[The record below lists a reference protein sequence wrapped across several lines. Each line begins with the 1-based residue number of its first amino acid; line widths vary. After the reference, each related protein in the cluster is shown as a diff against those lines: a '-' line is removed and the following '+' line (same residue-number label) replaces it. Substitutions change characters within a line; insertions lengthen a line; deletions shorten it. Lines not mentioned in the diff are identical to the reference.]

1 MLQGRKDSL
10 RGPVR
15 GLLVIAIIVGLG
27 ISGCKKTESK
37 KQLKKHTTATAK
49 KETKKTN
56 NTLKKKEKADPLKES
71 VLKLI
76 QTVDHCD
83 VKFFSHINPD
93 SIDNWNPPIP
103 LSMMQRE
110 CDYIIN
116 WTEQWPEKVIMRNS
130 DLTSITYH
138 TMVLADLYARLIY
151 RSKKMSVRYKL
162 PWKKRISSIKRQLR
176 MMAKLIVNEKK
187 HLTFKQEPVEGYYL
201 KSLFRDYA
209 SPALGVALAEGFLLE
224 KKKEAVHYYKLLF
237 YKVLLNKLKD
247 LDNLP
252 KNLKVAVTNYAEVYN
267 EVIKFFTSEDYFD
280 RLKTDG
286 RKLKRKLILAARK
299 YNAAVR
305 GMK

>member
-1 MLQGRKDSL
+1 M
-10 RGPVR
+10 
-15 GLLVIAIIVGLG
+15 
-27 ISGCKKTESK
+27 
-37 KQLKKHTTATAK
+37 
-49 KETKKTN
+49 
-56 NTLKKKEKADPLKES
+56 
-71 VLKLI
+71 KLI

-116 WTEQWPEKVIMRNS
+116 WTEQWPEKVIIMNPE
-130 DLTSITYH
+130 LTGLTYH

-176 MMAKLIVNEKK
+176 MMAKLIISSKK
-187 HLTFKQEPVEGYYL
+187 SISFKKVPVEGSYM
-201 KSLFRDYA
+201 KNLFRLYGG
-209 SPALGVALAEGFLLE
+209 PALGVALAEGFLLA

-267 EVIKFFTSEDYFD
+267 EIIKFFTSEDYFD

-305 GMK
+305 GLK